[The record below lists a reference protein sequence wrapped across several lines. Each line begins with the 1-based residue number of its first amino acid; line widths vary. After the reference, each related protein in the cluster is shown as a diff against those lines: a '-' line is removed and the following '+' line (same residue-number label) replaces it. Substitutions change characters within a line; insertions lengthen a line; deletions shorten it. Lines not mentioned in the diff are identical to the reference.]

1 MASNFPASLD
11 TGSTTLRTDIAS
23 NDDLNTAGK
32 EHDVQHVNSNDA
44 NIELQKKVGI
54 SASLPTAIGDIL
66 VCTALGTGAA
76 GDTTIWQQPAAGIS
90 ILQVQVFS

>member
-1 MASNFPASLD
+1 MASNFPATLD

-44 NIELQKKVGI
+44 NIELQKKMGI
-54 SASLPTAIGDIL
+54 GASDASA
-66 VCTALGTGAA
+66 GAA
-76 GDTTIWQQPAAGIS
+76 GTVLTRTAVTGSTAWVAPTASDPIPL
-90 ILQVQVFS
+90 ILALS

>member
-23 NDDLNTAGK
+23 GK

-76 GDTTIWQQPAAGIS
+76 GDTTIWKQPAEGTS

>member
-44 NIELQKKVGI
+44 NIELQKKLGI
-54 SASLPTAIGDIL
+54 GASNAASAAVNTVLTHTGSGTTAWAAVDTDPIPLIL
-66 VCTALGTGAA
+66 AL
-76 GDTTIWQQPAAGIS
+76 S
-90 ILQVQVFS
+90 